1 MRWFL
6 GCCKTGISSTSYW
19 GWVMAAGSDLKK
31 SGLFMFDYENLGKN
45 LSENVW
51 YDSKSPLIKKFLFC
65 YIFLF

>member
-1 MRWFL
+1 
-6 GCCKTGISSTSYW
+6 
-19 GWVMAAGSDLKK
+19 MAAGSDLKK